1 MDAQFRPHR
10 WLGGPHAQTLAGKF
24 LRRPPELALRRRRM
38 ETDDGDFID
47 LEWGPRPTERSPVVV
62 VLHGLEGNARRPYVR
77 NAYRAL
83 VARGIQPVGMNF
95 RGCSGEPNRLARA
108 YHSGETDD
116 LRAVLGVV
124 REAWPGR
131 PVGLLGFSLGGNV
144 ALKLLGELG
153 SAEKARETGAS
164 EGPGAPAAACAISV
178 PFDLSAGADALEA
191 DGMGRLY
198 SLYFLRSLRRKLEEK
213 RQLLSSEIDLPAAFA
228 ARTIREFDDRVTARL
243 HGFDGAEDYYARS
256 SSLGFLHRIRVPT
269 LLVQAWDDPF
279 LPRTA
284 IEAAAAVSNAA
295 LSRSFTER
303 GGHVGFLSDGPKGP
317 ERFWA
322 EERAADFLAR
332 RLVTSPGRPS

>member
-1 MDAQFRPHR
+1 
-10 WLGGPHAQTLAGKF
+10 
-24 LRRPPELALRRRRM
+24 
-38 ETDDGDFID
+38 
-47 LEWGPRPTERSPVVV
+47 
-62 VLHGLEGNARRPYVR
+62 
-77 NAYRAL
+77 
-83 VARGIQPVGMNF
+83 MNF

-153 SAEKARETGAS
+153 SAEKARETRAS

-256 SSLGFLHRIRVPT
+256 SSLDFLHRIRVPT

-303 GGHVGFLSDGPKGP
+303 GGHVGFLSDGPRGP